1 MVQKNALAALLQHI
15 AYPALAKFPRLHHRF
30 FCKLQNFG
38 LGSFNIWLT
47 FNDPI
52 QRKAFC
58 KYAFNAAIFKLN
70 PNKAV

>member
-1 MVQKNALAALLQHI
+1 MVQKAPLGALLQHI
-15 AYPALAKFPRLHHRF
+15 AYPALAKFPRLQHRF
-30 FCKLQNFG
+30 FGNCQIFG
-38 LGSFNIWLT
+38 LGSFIIWLT

-58 KYAFNAAIFKLN
+58 KAALDAAVFILN

>member
-30 FCKLQNFG
+30 FCDRKIFG
-38 LGSFNIWLT
+38 LGSFIIWLT

-58 KYAFNAAIFKLN
+58 KDALNATIFKLY